1 MQRMETEDEDTSQRV
16 RKFGELAVEREELQC
31 PVAKML
37 SSKSTCKRPAE
48 EPKTKLM

>member
-16 RKFGELAVEREELQC
+16 RKFGELAVEREKQC
-31 PVAKML
+31 LVAKML
-37 SSKSTCKRPAE
+37 SSNSTCKRPAE